1 MSRIGKQPV
10 PIPEKVEVALNGA
23 KVRVKGPLGELSWEL
38 PAVVKAEKRDN
49 QVVLTA
55 DASDAGVRAFYGTA
69 RARVAN
75 MVRGVSQGFQEIVEI
90 MGLGFKAEP
99 EGQKL
104 MLSLG
109 FSHKVPFEVPK
120 DVKVEVDK
128 KQTTLTLKSF
138 DKELLGATVARLKAL
153 KPTEPY
159 KGTGI
164 RRKGDRIIKKA
175 GKTAAGVMAGAGAG
189 AGAGAKK

>member
-1 MSRIGKQPV
+1 MSRIGRQPV
-10 PIPEKVEVALNGA
+10 PIPEKVEVALNGS

-38 PAVVKAEKRDN
+38 PAVVKAEKKDN
-49 QVVLTA
+49 QVVLSA
-55 DASDAGVRAFYGTA
+55 DASDPRVRALYGTA
-69 RARVAN
+69 RAIVAN

-90 MGLGFKAEP
+90 VGLGYKAEP

-109 FSHKVPFEVPK
+109 FSHKVPFDVPK
-120 DVKVEVDK
+120 DVKIEVDK
-128 KQTTLTLKSF
+128 KQTILTLKSF
-138 DKELLGATVARLKAL
+138 DKQLLGATVARLKSL
-153 KPTEPY
+153 RPTEPY

-175 GKTAAGVMAGAGAG
+175 GKTAAGAMAGAGAG
-189 AGAGAKK
+189 AGGAKK

>member
-1 MSRIGKQPV
+1 MSRIGRQPV
-10 PIPEKVEVALNGA
+10 PIPEKVEVALNGT

-38 PAVVKAEKRDN
+38 PGVVKAEKKEN
-49 QVVLTA
+49 QVILSA
-55 DASDAGVRAFYGTA
+55 DASDMRVRALYGTA

-75 MVRGVSQGFQEIVEI
+75 MVRGVSQGFQETVEI
-90 MGLGFKAEP
+90 VGLGYKAEP

-109 FSHKVPFEVPK
+109 FSHKVPFDVPK
-120 DVKVEVDK
+120 HVKIELDK
-128 KQTTLTLKSF
+128 KQTTLILKSF
-138 DKELLGATVARLKAL
+138 DKELLGATVAQLKSL
-153 KPTEPY
+153 RPTEPY

-175 GKTAAGVMAGAGAG
+175 GKTAAGAMAGAGAG
-189 AGAGAKK
+189 AGGAKK

>member
-1 MSRIGKQPV
+1 MSRVGKQPIPV
-10 PIPEKVEVALNGA
+10 PEKVDVAFNGNQ
-23 KVRVKGPLGELSWEL
+23 VRVKGPLGELSWEM
-38 PAVVKAEKRDN
+38 PAAVKAEKKDGKIF
-49 QVVLTA
+49 LTA
-55 DASDAGVRAFYGTA
+55 DISDMGVRALYGTA

-75 MVRGVSQGFQEIVEI
+75 MVQGVSQGYQTIVEI
-90 MGLGFKAEP
+90 VGLGFKAEP
-99 EGQKL
+99 EGQRL

-109 FSHKVPFEVPK
+109 FSHKKAFDVPK

-128 KQTTLTLKSF
+128 KQTTLVLKSH
-138 DKELLGATVARLKAL
+138 DKELLGATVARLKAV

-175 GKTAAGVMAGAGAG
+175 GKTAAGATAGAAG
-189 AGAGAKK
+189 AAKK